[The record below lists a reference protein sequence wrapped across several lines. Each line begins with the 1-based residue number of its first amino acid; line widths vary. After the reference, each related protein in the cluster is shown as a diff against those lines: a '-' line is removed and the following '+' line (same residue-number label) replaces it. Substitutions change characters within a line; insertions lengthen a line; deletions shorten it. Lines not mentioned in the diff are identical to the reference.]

1 MAVRLFLQLA
11 LFAHFDKT
19 DPLKSKI
26 KVMTSKLDNKAGDK
40 QVISG
45 CEFFM
50 AVPSS
55 KVGRETGAFYWG
67 IGVSLD

>member
-45 CEFFM
+45 
-50 AVPSS
+50 
-55 KVGRETGAFYWG
+55 
-67 IGVSLD
+67 